1 MKIKLLLLLSLIFLI
16 SCKKETPK
24 IKISKKETPKI
35 EISKDEIIKQNI
47 ENKLKGILKNP
58 DSYEFVSLNLAK
70 SFTVKER
77 KENITKANLEEMRE
91 LNKTI
96 PSADFLDR
104 METEYSYLEK
114 QKDEN
119 KIALYRYNFVA
130 KGTNSYGGIIQSK
143 YSTDVLNDKNYT
155 VLSISKN
162 D

>member
-1 MKIKLLLLLSLIFLI
+1 MKTKSLLLLSLIFLI
-16 SCKKETPK
+16 SCKN
-24 IKISKKETPKI
+24 ETPKI

-47 ENKLKGILKNP
+47 GNKLKGMLKNP
-58 DSYEFVSLNLAK
+58 DSYEFVSMDLAQ

-96 PSADFLDR
+96 PSPDLLDR
-104 METEYSYLEK
+104 METEYSYLK
-114 QKDEN
+114 NQTDDN

-130 KGTNSYGGIIQSK
+130 KGTNSFGGIIQSK

-155 VLSISKN
+155 VLNISKN

>member
-1 MKIKLLLLLSLIFLI
+1 MKIKSILLLSLIFLI
-16 SCKKETPK
+16 SCKNETPK
-24 IKISKKETPKI
+24 V

-47 ENKLKGILKNP
+47 GNKLKGILKNP
-58 DSYEFVSLNLAK
+58 DSYEFVSMDLVK

-77 KENITKANLEEMRE
+77 KENISKANLEEMRE

-96 PSADFLDR
+96 PSPDLLER
-104 METEYSYLEK
+104 METEFSYLEN
-114 QKDEN
+114 QTDEN

-130 KGTNSYGGIIQSK
+130 KGTNSFGGIIQSK

-155 VLSISKN
+155 VLNISNN